1 MISIDIRATAVPS
14 CNILVLMVFLDW
26 TGAFCVSDLN
36 SPERLVSEKEGY
48 INEAIVDSTGSLT
61 FFHVL
66 VVAYIWRFEG

>member
-14 CNILVLMVFLDW
+14 CNILVLLAFLNY
-26 TGAFCVSDLN
+26 TGAICVSDLN
-36 SPERLVSEKEGY
+36 TRERFVSEKEGQY
-48 INEAIVDSTGSLT
+48 NEAIVDSTGSLT